1 MRKLA
6 IGLALGAMLLPSVA
20 TAQQHP
26 GQGHPQGSNRPQQA
40 RPDQHRPQPSRPGQ
54 HSSHQNRP
62 GQERPHQSRPM
73 PAPSRPVP
81 SNPNMHQQKPRPNGS
96 NWQNFGN
103 YDYNRPGSGD
113 RKYFAD
119 KFYREGTHYKPT
131 KITRNTRIYR
141 GSNGRYYCRRSD
153 GTTGLIA
160 GVAIGGILGNFLGD
174 GDSALLA
181 TVLGAGVG
189 GALGREIDRGNVQ
202 CR

>member
-1 MRKLA
+1 MSKLTFG
-6 IGLALGAMLLPSVA
+6 ITPCALLLPSA
-20 TAQQHP
+20 AMSQQHA
-26 GQGHPQGSNRPQQA
+26 GQDHSQRSGRPEQGRHDQQQSRAGSQRPT
-40 RPDQHRPQPSRPGQ
+40 S
-54 HSSHQNRP
+54 
-62 GQERPHQSRPM
+62 QSRPDEERSSKQ
-73 PAPSRPVP
+73 PTRTSSP
-81 SNPNMHQQKPRPNGS
+81 QQSSHSSAS
-96 NWQNFGN
+96 NWQSFKN
-103 YDYNRPGSGD
+103 YDAKRPGPGD
-113 RKYFAD
+113 KKYFPD
-119 KFYREGTHYKPT
+119 KFYRDGSHYQPT

-174 GDSALLA
+174 GDSALLS